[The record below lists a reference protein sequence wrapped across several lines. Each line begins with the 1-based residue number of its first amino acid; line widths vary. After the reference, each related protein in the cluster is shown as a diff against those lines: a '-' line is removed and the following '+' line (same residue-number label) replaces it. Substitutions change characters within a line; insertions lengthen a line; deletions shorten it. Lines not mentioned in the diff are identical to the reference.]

1 MTQTWRYPAIW
12 KGALVMALMSG
23 CTQGSGE
30 VVPLGEARE
39 EVVTLIGDLQE
50 AITLGEDQEW
60 SGPDRE
66 ALAPGEDG
74 SCQWRPGTWSTPL
87 RLEESD
93 PSWPDRRERVNEVLA
108 EHGLPEVGEPD
119 YTGGAAYG
127 FETKGPAGGQLRID
141 SWKGETSIYLHS
153 LVVEVGGP
161 CDDSA
166 LSD

>member
-1 MTQTWRYPAIW
+1 MRTWRCRRAWGGVLVMVLLAGCTSGGNESIPLGAARDQVS
-12 KGALVMALMSG
+12 ALV
-23 CTQGSGE
+23 T
-30 VVPLGEARE
+30 
-39 EVVTLIGDLQE
+39 DLQE
-50 AITLGEDQEW
+50 AFVLGEDVQW

-66 ALAPGEDG
+66 KLAAGDDG
-74 SCQWRPGTWSTPL
+74 TCQWRPGRWSIPL
-87 RLEESD
+87 QLEEGD
-93 PSWPDRRERVNEVLA
+93 PSWSDRRERVNEVLA

-153 LVVEVGGP
+153 LVVEVEGP